1 MELVLEVKELA
12 DQEEAE
18 TQPILELLDLELQT
32 LEVELEALTHLEQV
46 ELEDQG
52 L

>member
-1 MELVLEVKELA
+1 MELVLELKELA

-18 TQPILELLDLELQT
+18 TQALVELLDLELQT

-46 ELEDQG
+46 EVEDQE

>member
-1 MELVLEVKELA
+1 MELVLELKELA

-18 TQPILELLDLELQT
+18 TQALVELLDLELQT
-32 LEVELEALTHLEQV
+32 LEVELEALTHVEQV
-46 ELEDQG
+46 ELEDQE